1 MNFGNTDIDVYTLF
15 MTERDGIY
23 EWDRAK
29 AESNWLKH
37 GVSFQE
43 AQKAFADPQALEI
56 YDEEHS
62 LYEHRFSLIGYTG
75 ERLLVVIFKE
85 TNSGSVRLISARE
98 PDYDEQEEYEKNLIT
113 NFSE

>member
-1 MNFGNTDIDVYTLF
+1 
-15 MTERDGIY
+15 MTERDGIF
-23 EWDRAK
+23 EWNRTK

-43 AQKAFADPQALEI
+43 AQKAFADPSALEI

-62 LYEHRFSLIGYTG
+62 VQEHRFSLIGYTG

-85 TNSGSVRLISARE
+85 MPSGSIRLISARE
-98 PDYDEQEEYEKNLIT
+98 PDYDEQEDYEKNLIT
-113 NFSE
+113 HFSE